1 MMSAHDEYW
10 PLSEQQRKLQ
20 QKAREFASLKIRPAA
35 RQLDSTAAF
44 PTDIYPEM
52 AARGLLGITIPEKWG
67 GAGADTQSYAL
78 VMEEMSVGYAAVAD
92 LCGLVELIATL
103 LLALG
108 TDAQKERYLGPLL
121 KAQTKCSFGLT
132 EPDAGSDLAS
142 LTTYAEKTDEGY
154 VLNGSKIF
162 INNAPVC
169 DFALVLA
176 RSREDGNR
184 HGQMSIF
191 IVDAD
196 RPGFSRGAKEHK
208 MGQRASQL
216 SSLFFKDCRLE
227 ADSLLGNEGDG
238 FKNMM
243 IVLEKG
249 RIGIAALSLGIAR
262 TALEESVKFID
273 SCLENNLKTIDNQT
287 NQFRLADMASD
298 VFAARAMIRH
308 AACLK
313 DQDVPATTHASMAK
327 LFASDMAVK
336 NSATA
341 LQIQGMQGHDKSS
354 IVERLYRDAKVTQI
368 YEGTSEVQ
376 RIIISRSLQRKGW
389 LP

>member
-1 MMSAHDEYW
+1 MSALDEYW
-10 PLSEQQRKLQ
+10 PLSDQQRELQ

-35 RQLDSTAAF
+35 RHLDSTAAF

-67 GAGADTQSYAL
+67 GVGADTQSYAL

-103 LLALG
+103 LHELG
-108 TDAQKERYLGPLL
+108 TDKQKERYLRPLL
-121 KAQTKCSFGLT
+121 RAQTKCSFGLT

-142 LTTYAEKTDEGY
+142 LTSYAEKAANGF

-162 INNAPVC
+162 INNGPVC

-176 RSREDGNR
+176 RSREGGSR
-184 HGQMSIF
+184 HSQMSIF

-216 SSLFFKDCRLE
+216 SSLFFKDCQLP
-227 ADSLLGNEGDG
+227 ADAILGNEGDG

-262 TALEESVKFID
+262 CALEESLKFFETREKD
-273 SCLENNLKTIDNQT
+273 GPAAKDTQT
-287 NQFRLADMASD
+287 NQWRLADMATD
-298 VFAARAMIRH
+298 IFAARAMIRH
-308 AACLK
+308 AAVLK
-313 DQDVPATTHASMAK
+313 DRGTPATTHASMAK
-327 LFASDMAVK
+327 LFSSEMAVK
-336 NSATA
+336 HAAAAIQVQGIEGYDTSSA
-341 LQIQGMQGHDKSS
+341 
-354 IVERLYRDAKVTQI
+354 VERLYRDAKVTQI

-376 RIIISRSLQRKGW
+376 RIIISRNLLRKGW